1 MQIETEISSVK
12 VQLDQKCKNYAIKI
26 VELLKKHLIRK
37 WTFISYS
44 S

>member
-26 VELLKKHLIRK
+26 VELLKKHSTRK
-37 WTFISYS
+37 WTLISYS